1 MSSRSADSTISS
13 PEDVETAPGL
23 VRRAEARAT
32 VVHLTSVPISLAY
45 VVGHLRSQVEAG
57 YRVHVISSPGP
68 DLEKFCSESGAAAHP
83 VEIPRQIDP
92 FGDLRA
98 LRHIIAKMRGI
109 RPDIVHAHTPKAGLL
124 GMTAASLL
132 RTPVRIYHC
141 HGLRYETTRG
151 TKRLLLKGAE
161 RVTCGLASKV
171 LTVSPSLQAFMLE
184 EGLCPPAKLGMPL
197 RGSIGGVDAEV
208 RFRPPSAADRAAARR
223 ALGIP
228 VEARVVGFVGRIVR
242 EKGVVELFEAWQR
255 LRQRMS
261 DLHWL
266 VVGPFEE
273 GDPVPPSVASAMRSD
288 PRVHLSGLS
297 WDTPR
302 LFSAMDVVAL
312 PSYREGFPVVV
323 LEAAAMALPVVA
335 SRATGCADAVVHG
348 VTGVLV
354 GTRDAAGLERALGR
368 YLEDPELRRSHGEAG
383 RARVVRQ
390 YRPEELHRAV
400 REVYEAALSSDG
412 TDA

>member
-1 MSSRSADSTISS
+1 
-13 PEDVETAPGL
+13 VETEAGP
-23 VRRAEARAT
+23 VRRADARAT
-32 VVHLTSVPISLAY
+32 VVHLTAVPISLAY
-45 VVGHLRSQVEAG
+45 VSGHLRSQVEAG

-68 DLEKFCSESGAAAHP
+68 DLEKFCSESGAIAHP
-83 VEIPRQIDP
+83 VEIPRPIDP
-92 FGDLRA
+92 VGDLRS
-98 LRHIIAKMRGI
+98 LRQIVAKVRRI

-124 GMTAASLL
+124 GMTAARLL

-151 TKRLLLKGAE
+151 ATRLLLKAAE

-184 EGLCPPAKLGMPL
+184 EGLCPPAKLAMPL

-208 RFRPPSAADRAAARR
+208 RFRPASEADRAAARR
-223 ALGIP
+223 SLGIP
-228 VEARVVGFVGRIVR
+228 VEARVIGFVGRLVR
-242 EKGVVELFEAWQR
+242 EKGIVELFEAWQR
-255 LRQRMS
+255 LRRRMV

-273 GDPVPPSVASAMRSD
+273 GDPVPRSVASAMRSD
-288 PRVHLSGLS
+288 PRVHLVGLS

-302 LFSAMDVVAL
+302 FFSAMDVVAL

-354 GTRDAAGLERALGR
+354 ETREDADLETALSG
-368 YLEDPELRRSHGEAG
+368 YLEDPALRRAHGEAA
-383 RARVVRQ
+383 RARVLRD
-390 YRPEELHRAV
+390 YRPEELHRAI
-400 REVYEAALSSDG
+400 RDIYEAALASAG